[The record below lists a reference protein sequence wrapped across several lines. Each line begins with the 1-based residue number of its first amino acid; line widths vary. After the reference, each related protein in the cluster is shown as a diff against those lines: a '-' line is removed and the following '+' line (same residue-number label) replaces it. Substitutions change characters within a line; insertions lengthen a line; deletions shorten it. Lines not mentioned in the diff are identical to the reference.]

1 MPARP
6 ERYAS
11 RTDGAVTDAWSAHQ
25 TACMVPRGDHW
36 REYTIE
42 GVLLGAFLV
51 SAMCCATL
59 LQHPASV
66 VARLLVTPLQRRIPM
81 AIAMGLTAI
90 GLIYSPAG
98 RRSGAHMNPAV
109 TLAFLR
115 LGKVDR
121 RDAVGY
127 ISGQFAGAIL
137 GTMLSSWLLRGLAAD
152 PAVNYVA
159 TVPGI
164 GGPWAAFAA
173 ETLISF
179 LLMATVLAFA
189 NHRELMR
196 YAGLAAGF
204 LVAIYIV
211 VEAPL
216 SGTSMNPART
226 LGPALL
232 AGTWGSLWI
241 YFAAPLLGM
250 VGAAEAF
257 TRVARRPAR
266 CAKLHHTDVRCIF
279 RCGYAH
285 TSPETLS

>member
-1 MPARP
+1 
-6 ERYAS
+6 
-11 RTDGAVTDAWSAHQ
+11 
-25 TACMVPRGDHW
+25 MVPRGNHW
-36 REYTIE
+36 REYATE

-51 SAMCCATL
+51 SAMCFATL

-109 TLAFLR
+109 TLAFLH
-115 LGKVDR
+115 LGKVDG
-121 RDAVGY
+121 RDAAGY
-127 ISGQFAGAIL
+127 VTGQFAGAIG
-137 GTMLSSWLLRGLAAD
+137 GTMLSAWFLRGLPAD

-179 LLMATVLAFA
+179 LMMATVLAFA
-189 NHRELMR
+189 NHRALMR
-196 YAGLAAGF
+196 YAGLAAGL
-204 LVAIYIV
+204 LVALYIV

-232 AGTWGSLWI
+232 AGTWDSLWI

-257 TRVARRPAR
+257 TRVARRPPR
-266 CAKLHHTDVRCIF
+266 CAKLYHTDARCIF
-279 RCGYAH
+279 RCGWQD
-285 TSPETLS
+285 TTPETLS

>member
-1 MPARP
+1 MI
-6 ERYAS
+6 
-11 RTDGAVTDAWSAHQ
+11 
-25 TACMVPRGDHW
+25 PRGSHW
-36 REYTIE
+36 REYAIE
-42 GVLLGAFLV
+42 GLLLGAFLV
-51 SAMCCATL
+51 SAMCFATL

-66 VARLLVTPLQRRIPM
+66 VARLLVTPLHRRVPM

-115 LGKVDR
+115 LGKVDG

-127 ISGQFAGAIL
+127 IGSQFAGAIG
-137 GTMLSSWLLRGLAAD
+137 GTMLSTWFLRGLPAH

-164 GGPWAAFAA
+164 GGPWAAFVA

-179 LLMATVLAFA
+179 LMMATVLATA
-189 NHRELMR
+189 NNRVLAR
-196 YAGLAAGF
+196 YAGIAAGL

-232 AGTWGSLWI
+232 AGTWDSLWI
-241 YFAAPLLGM
+241 YFAAPVLGM

-257 TRVARRPAR
+257 TRIARRPAR

-279 RCGYAH
+279 NCDY
-285 TSPETLS
+285 TQTTPETLS